1 MALWAAYLIF
11 PIGGAAMVEQVIV
24 GDDML
29 MVDLLE
35 LAEELGCKPSDLL
48 DDDRQCMRARV

>member
-1 MALWAAYLIF
+1 LWAAYLIF